1 MIPLV
6 FLVVLIIAGV
16 LYLGSI
22 SGPEDGPLTASGTV
36 ASVEVAVAAEVSGRV
51 TEVLVEEGDEVQ
63 AGQAL
68 FRLDDTLLA
77 AQRERGAAAV
87 DTATAALQT
96 AEAALASAELQLE
109 LALQTARLQAAP
121 ARQSE
126 WQQPQPWQVQLPAWY
141 FGPSERIAAA
151 EQEVS
156 EAEVGLEAALEEMA
170 SVLERLGL
178 ADEEERVAQAQAAF
192 DVAQSV
198 LDEAAAASSP
208 ESVLD
213 EAEAL
218 RDAAQDEL
226 EDANDAY
233 DEVLDSETSEEVTT
247 ARASVAVARARLDT
261 AREQLAALRTGEE
274 SLQVRASRGALD
286 QARAAR
292 EQAAA
297 ALAQARTEL
306 ALADVQLARLTVL
319 APISGVVVTR
329 SVEPGEVVAAG
340 GAVMSIG
347 DLSRLTITT
356 YVPESRYGE
365 ISLGDRATATVDSF
379 PGETFRAQV
388 VRIAERAEFTPR
400 NVQTEE
406 GRRTTVFAVELSLPD
421 PDGRLKPGMPA
432 DIAFGSE

>member
-1 MIPLV
+1 
-6 FLVVLIIAGV
+6 
-16 LYLGSI
+16 
-22 SGPEDGPLTASGTV
+22 V
-36 ASVEVAVAAEVSGRV
+36 AN
-51 TEVLVEEGDEVQ
+51 
-63 AGQAL
+63 
-68 FRLDDTLLA
+68 
-77 AQRERGAAAV
+77 
-87 DTATAALQT
+87 
-96 AEAALASAELQLE
+96 AELQLE

-121 ARQSE
+121 ARRIE
-126 WQQPQPWQVQLPAWY
+126 WQQALPWQVRLPAWY

-151 EQEVS
+151 EEEVS
-156 EAEVGLEAALEEMA
+156 GAEAGLETALEELA

-178 ADEEERVAQAQAAF
+178 VDEEQRVVEAQAAF

-198 LDEAAAASSP
+198 MDEAAAASSP
-208 ESVLD
+208 EAVLD

-233 DEVLDSETSEEVTT
+233 AEALDGETSEEVTT
-247 ARASVAVARARLDT
+247 ARASVAVARARLET
-261 AREQLAALRTGEE
+261 AREQLASLRTGEE

-297 ALAQARTEL
+297 ALAQARAEV
-306 ALADVQLARLTVL
+306 ALVDVQLARLTVV

-329 SVEPGEVVAAG
+329 SVERGEVVVAG

-356 YVPESRYGE
+356 YIPESRYGE
-365 ISLGDRATATVDSF
+365 ISLGDPATVTVDSF

-432 DIAFGSE
+432 DVTFGPE